1 MNRKALIK
9 ELELNAAKGRQN
21 VLRMVKASDHGHLG
35 GALSSMDI
43 VTALYFY
50 KMKVDPEN
58 PAWEDRDRFCSLPGT
73 SAWSSMQCWR
83 KRAFLTNPYWIH
95 TGL

>member
-1 MNRKALIK
+1 MRKRGAK
-9 ELELNAAKGRQN
+9 REQESSHQELELNAAKGRQN

-58 PAWEDRDRFCSLPGT
+58 PAWEDRDRFFALCRAQVHGPVCSAGG
-73 SAWSSMQCWR
+73 
-83 KRAFLTNPYWIH
+83 K
-95 TGL
+95 GLF